1 MWMSFLHQSDCKCLE
16 GTDHSLGLV
25 HSADWQNR
33 GCLFWT
39 QRLRKVRRVAEG
51 HTASI
56 QQVEQVTAQ
65 MGPCCPPACQVTAQ
79 MGPCCP
85 PACLLSCHRSRG
97 GSPLGSVLSDMCQC
111 LQKSV
116 GELVH
121 AISRPLLFL
130 GSSMLASEALVQHRP
145 WTSSFSKVLSSA
157 PSVCAEPL
165 QQGGLKSMGCTPAG
179 PGFKSRLCHFLAV
192 GLGAAI

>member
-1 MWMSFLHQSDCKCLE
+1 MCILQIGRTEAACS
-16 GTDHSLGLV
+16 GLKG
-25 HSADWQNR
+25 SERSGEWLRA
-33 GCLFWT
+33 T
-39 QRLRKVRRVAEG
+39 QQAYSRW
-51 HTASI
+51 S
-56 QQVEQVTAQ
+56 
-65 MGPCCPPACQVTAQ
+65 QVTAQ

-179 PGFKSRLCHFLAV
+179 PGFKSRLCHLLAV